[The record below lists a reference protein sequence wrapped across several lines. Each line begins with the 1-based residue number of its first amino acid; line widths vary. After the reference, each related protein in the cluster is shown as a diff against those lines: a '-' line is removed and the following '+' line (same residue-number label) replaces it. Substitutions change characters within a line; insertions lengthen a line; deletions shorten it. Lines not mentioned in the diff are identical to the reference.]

1 MQKNNTT
8 SHIYVGSTSLDEDS
22 FYDMFEF
29 QYELDDELSAS
40 SFTLIMGIEYFDE
53 DDLMIEYKKKYSLS
67 SFIKYLSDTMKWN
80 IPESIIKLH
89 ENIDFIVAIDTT
101 NSYNIDPEKLTFK
114 NKFISIDY
122 LGEFEKEWV
131 S

>member
-1 MQKNNTT
+1 MQKNSTT

-40 SFTLIMGIEYFDE
+40 SFTLIMGVDYFDE

-67 SFIKYLSDTMKWN
+67 LFIKYLSGTMKWD
-80 IPESIIKLH
+80 IPENIIKSH
-89 ENIDFIVAIDTT
+89 GNIDFIVAIDTT
-101 NSYNIDPEKLTFK
+101 NSYDIDPEKPIFK
-114 NKFISIDY
+114 NKFILIEY

>member
-1 MQKNNTT
+1 MKKNNIT

-29 QYELDDELSAS
+29 KYELDDELSAS
-40 SFTLIMGIEYFDE
+40 SFTLIMGIKYFDE
-53 DDLMIEYKKKYSLS
+53 DDLMMEYKKMYTLSL
-67 SFIKYLSDTMKWN
+67 FIKYLSDTMRWN
-80 IPESIIKLH
+80 IPENIVKLH
-89 ENIDFIVAIDTT
+89 DNIDFIVLIDTA
-101 NSYNIDPEKLTFK
+101 NSYDIDPEKLTFK